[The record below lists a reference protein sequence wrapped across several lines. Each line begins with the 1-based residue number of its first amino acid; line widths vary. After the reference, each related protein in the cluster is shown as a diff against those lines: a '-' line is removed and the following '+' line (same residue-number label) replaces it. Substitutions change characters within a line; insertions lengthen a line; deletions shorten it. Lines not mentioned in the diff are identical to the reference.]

1 MPNLIIKNISKKSIK
16 ELNLMAKELEMSL
29 NQFMKFRI
37 DTLIETYNSLFKI
50 MNRPSKITNTDV
62 SKILKEERKRR

>member
-1 MPNLIIKNISKKSIK
+1 MPNLIIKNVSKKSIK
-16 ELNLMAKELEMSL
+16 ELNFMAKELEMSL

-37 DTLIETYNSLFKI
+37 HTLIETYNSLFKI

-62 SKILKEERKRR
+62 SKILKEDRKRR

>member
-1 MPNLIIKNISKKSIK
+1 MPNLIIKNVSKKSIK

>member
-1 MPNLIIKNISKKSIK
+1 MPNLIIKNVSKKSIK
-16 ELNLMAKELEMSL
+16 ELNFMAKELEMSL

-37 DTLIETYNSLFKI
+37 DTLIETYNSLFKTI
-50 MNRPSKITNTDV
+50 NRPSKITNTDV

>member
-1 MPNLIIKNISKKSIK
+1 MPNLIIKNVSKKSIK

-62 SKILKEERKRR
+62 SKILKEDRKRR

>member
-1 MPNLIIKNISKKSIK
+1 MPNLIIKNVSKKSIK
-16 ELNLMAKELEMSL
+16 ELNFMAEELEMSL

>member
-16 ELNLMAKELEMSL
+16 ELNFMAKELEMSL

-37 DTLIETYNSLFKI
+37 DTLIETYNRLFKI
-50 MNRPSKITNTDV
+50 INRPSKITNTDV
-62 SKILKEERKRR
+62 SKILKEDRKRR